1 MNRNL
6 LFPKV
11 NEILHGGD
19 YNPEQWLDRPDILA
33 EDIRLMKKA
42 GVNTVTLG
50 VFSWSVYEPS
60 EGAYHFEWLDEVMDR
75 LWENGIFTILATPS
89 GARPAWLD
97 QEYPQAMRVNNMGVR
112 NHHGV
117 RHNHCMTSP
126 LYRAKVREI
135 NTILAKRYGSHPGLI
150 LWHISNELGGA
161 CYCGLCKKQFQEYL
175 KRRYHDNIDELNKEW
190 WTTFWS
196 HRYNSFHQIEP
207 PMPGGETSIHGL
219 NLDWKRF
226 TT

>member
-75 LWENGIFTILATPS
+75 LWENGIYTILATPS

-97 QEYPQAMRVNNMGVR
+97 QAYPQAMRVNNMGVR

-135 NTILAKRYGSHPGLI
+135 NTILAKRYGSHLNCTPCQG
-150 LWHISNELGGA
+150 HF
-161 CYCGLCKKQFQEYL
+161 KKWGTFFAPLLPKYPAY
-175 KRRYHDNIDELNKEW
+175 RYTSLNVMVFYEI
-190 WTTFWS
+190 F
-196 HRYNSFHQIEP
+196 
-207 PMPGGETSIHGL
+207 
-219 NLDWKRF
+219 
-226 TT
+226 